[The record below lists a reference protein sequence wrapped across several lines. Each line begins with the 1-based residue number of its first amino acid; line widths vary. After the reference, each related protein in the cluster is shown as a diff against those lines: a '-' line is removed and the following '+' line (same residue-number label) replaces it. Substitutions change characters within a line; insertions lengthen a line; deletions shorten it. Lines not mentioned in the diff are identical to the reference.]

1 MTDLIDFAAELRAK
15 REAAALEILDR
26 VVKRLDTAAA
36 DLFVY
41 DEENNRKAEFLNHHL
56 AHLVR
61 SVNDCRV
68 AARIA
73 RSNIK
78 DKG

>member
-1 MTDLIDFAAELRAK
+1 MTDLIDFTAELRAK
-15 REAAALEILDR
+15 REAAALVILDR

-41 DEENNRKAEFLNHHL
+41 DGENNRKAEYLNYHL

-61 SVNDCRV
+61 SVNDCRI

>member
-1 MTDLIDFAAELRAK
+1 MPDLIDFSKELRAK
-15 REAAALEILDR
+15 REAAALVILDR

-41 DEENNRKAEFLNHHL
+41 DLDSNRKAEYLNGHMVI
-56 AHLVR
+56 LVDA
-61 SVNDCRV
+61 VNECRT

-78 DKG
+78 DEG